1 MMIIDAHSHWLPQEI
16 INSAHFYSKAW
27 GDIETQL
34 KAMDEAGVD
43 RAVLSYP
50 TSDAFVRLGG
60 LREVA
65 EAYNGRVAE
74 VLRRYPDRFIG
85 AAVLAVD
92 DKKGMV
98 DAYKKATAEQGFRAV
113 SLATSTNGIF
123 LDDPQYFDLYALAQ
137 DDGVPIF
144 VHPQIVKPIG
154 SEKVEDPLLTPV
166 IEYVFETTMCVGKLL
181 VSQLFERFPKLNFIF
196 AYFGGVTPF
205 IAHRYDTTYTML
217 RGVNFVRDL
226 GDLPSAYLKRIYVDT
241 SGDRTLANYISSLEL
256 FGAGH
261 IVWGSDYPAKKDIKG
276 SMGILRDVGI
286 TEKDCQDI
294 LGGTLER
301 IFQEVKL

>member
-1 MMIIDAHSHWLPQEI
+1 MIIDAHSHWLPQEI
-16 INSAHFYSKAW
+16 ISSAHFYSKAW
-27 GDIETQL
+27 GDIEAHL

-60 LREVA
+60 FREVA
-65 EAYNGRVAE
+65 EVFNGSVAG
-74 VLRRYPDRFIG
+74 VLRKYPERFIG
-85 AAVLAVD
+85 AVVLPVD
-92 DKKGMV
+92 EKKGMV
-98 DAYKKATAEQGFRAV
+98 DTYKKATAEQGFRAI
-113 SLATSTNGIF
+113 SLATSTNGLF
-123 LDDPQYFDLYALAQ
+123 LDDPRYFDLYALAQ
-137 DDGVPIF
+137 DEGVPVF

-181 VSQLFERFPKLNFIF
+181 MSQVFERFPELNFIF

-205 IAHRYDTTYTML
+205 IAHRYDATYTML

-241 SGDRTLANYISSLEL
+241 SGDRTAANYLSSLEL
-256 FGAGH
+256 FGPGH
-261 IVWGSDYPAKKDIKG
+261 IVWGSDYPAKKDVKG
-276 SMGILRDVGI
+276 SMGILHDLDI
-286 TEKDCQDI
+286 AEKDRRDI

>member
-1 MMIIDAHSHWLPQEI
+1 MIIDAHSHWLPQEI
-16 INSAHFYSKAW
+16 INSAHFYSKVW

-60 LREVA
+60 FREVA
-65 EAYNGRVAE
+65 EVYNGRVAE
-74 VLRRYPDRFIG
+74 VLRRFPDRFIG
-85 AAVLAVD
+85 AAVLPAD
-92 DKKGMV
+92 EKKGIV
-98 DAYKKATAEQGFRAV
+98 DTYKKATSEHGFRAV
-113 SLATSTNGIF
+113 SLATSTDGVF
-123 LDDPQYFDLYALAQ
+123 LDDSRYFDLYALAQ
-137 DDGVPIF
+137 DDGVPVF
-144 VHPQIVKPIG
+144 VHPQIVRPIG
-154 SEKVEDPLLTPV
+154 SERVEDPLLTPV
-166 IEYVFETTMCVGKLL
+166 IEYIFETTMCVGKLL
-181 VSQLFERFPKLNFIF
+181 MSQVFERFPKLNFIF

-205 IAHRYDTTYTML
+205 IAHRYDATYTML

-241 SGDRTLANYISSLEL
+241 SGDRTMANYISSLEL

-261 IVWGSDYPAKKDIKG
+261 IVWGSDYPAKRDVKG
-276 SMGILRDVGI
+276 SMGILHDLDIAEEDR
-286 TEKDCQDI
+286 QNI

>member
-1 MMIIDAHSHWLPQEI
+1 MIIDAHSHWLPQEI
-16 INSAHFYSKAW
+16 ISSAHFYSKAW

-34 KAMDEAGVD
+34 KAMDEAGVG

-85 AAVLAVD
+85 AAVLPAD
-92 DKKGMV
+92 EKKGMV
-98 DAYKKATAEQGFRAV
+98 DTYKKATAEDGFRAV
-113 SLATSTNGIF
+113 SLATSTNGVF
-123 LDDPQYFDLYALAQ
+123 LDDPRYFDLYALAQ
-137 DDGVPIF
+137 DDGVPVF

-154 SEKVEDPLLTPV
+154 SERVEDPLLTPV

-181 VSQLFERFPKLNFIF
+181 MSQVFERFPKLNFIF

-205 IAHRYDTTYTML
+205 IAHRYDATYTML
-217 RGVNFVRDL
+217 RGVNFVKDL
-226 GDLPSAYLKRIYVDT
+226 GGLPSGYLKRIYVDT
-241 SGDRTLANYISSLEL
+241 SGDRTMANYISSLEL
-256 FGAGH
+256 FGAGR
-261 IVWGSDYPAKKDIKG
+261 IVWGSDYPAKKDVRG
-276 SMGILRDVGI
+276 SMGVLDDLDI
-286 TEKDCQDI
+286 TEKDRQNI

>member
-1 MMIIDAHSHWLPQEI
+1 MIIDAHSHWLPQEI
-16 INSAHFYSKAW
+16 INSAHFYSKVW

-60 LREVA
+60 FREVA
-65 EAYNGRVAE
+65 EVYNGRVAE
-74 VLRRYPDRFIG
+74 VLRRFPDRFIG
-85 AAVLAVD
+85 AAVLPAD
-92 DKKGMV
+92 EKKGIV
-98 DAYKKATAEQGFRAV
+98 DTYKKATSEHGFRAV
-113 SLATSTNGIF
+113 SLATSINGVF
-123 LDDPQYFDLYALAQ
+123 LDDSRYFDLYALAQ
-137 DDGVPIF
+137 DDGVPVF
-144 VHPQIVKPIG
+144 VHPQIVRPIG
-154 SEKVEDPLLTPV
+154 SERVEDPLLTPV
-166 IEYVFETTMCVGKLL
+166 IEYIFETTMCVGKLL
-181 VSQLFERFPKLNFIF
+181 MSQVFERFPKLNFIF

-205 IAHRYDTTYTML
+205 IAHRYDATYTML

-241 SGDRTLANYISSLEL
+241 SGDRTMANYISSLEL

-261 IVWGSDYPAKKDIKG
+261 IVWGSDYPAKRDVKG
-276 SMGILRDVGI
+276 SMGILHDLDIAEEDR
-286 TEKDCQDI
+286 QNI